1 MTVDDYIARLKALRA
16 AVADLRARL
25 FTEGV
30 ENAPVNMQTYGGDL
44 IGIYATLTEM
54 LKDAGGFDVDSPAD
68 APAGLKDSEEKEDY
82 L

>member
-1 MTVDDYIARLKALRA
+1 MTLGEYVEQLKALRA
-16 AVADLRARL
+16 AVADLRARM

-30 ENAPVNMQTYGGDL
+30 EGAPVNVQTYGGDL

-54 LKDAGGFDVDSPAD
+54 LKDVGGFDGEPLAD
-68 APAGLKDSEEKEDY
+68 APQGLEDSEEKEDY